1 MSAEPQQLFDSKQL
15 FSNIFAAITSFL
27 QFFTIVWVGQT
38 TKKTKKQEKGCVSRQ
53 FIWLGQTTK
62 KQEKGCVSLQCT
74 IIFFNKNIS
83 NIICCY

>member
-38 TKKTKKQEKGCVSRQ
+38 TKKKKTRKRVVFRDNLYGLVRQ
-53 FIWLGQTTK
+53 Q
-62 KQEKGCVSLQCT
+62 
-74 IIFFNKNIS
+74 KNRKRVVFRY
-83 NIICCY
+83 NVQ